1 MARRFYEKMEVV
13 YVPGKGLTPLPKDE
27 ADALLE
33 PVIETLKA
41 RRTAREAK
49 RKQENIH
56 HSDVVRKKRG
66 PKNGRSDL

>member
-41 RRTAREAK
+41 RRTAKEAK
-49 RKQENIH
+49 RKQE
-56 HSDVVRKKRG
+56 K
-66 PKNGRSDL
+66 